1 MAANENSQQITTKNR
16 RQSTRIFNYIKT
28 QEHRNQQIEATQG
41 LTIRIQIKQL

>member
-16 RQSTRIFNYIKT
+16 KQSTHVFNYINT

-41 LTIRIQIKQL
+41 LTIRIQIRQH